1 MKTNLIEFKTPQEF
15 IMWLMNN
22 EGKELCDSY
31 GRKWKYEK
39 YFFYFKNI
47 GLNDAYEKGI
57 ECLHLYQTV
66 CEKDLKDRDKKVERM
81 YSEEDMREALF
92 HSLYA
97 PKTDGYIE
105 KTIDERVRETR
116 AKFKN
121 K

>member
-1 MKTNLIEFKTPQEF
+1 
-15 IMWLMNN
+15 MN
-22 EGKELCDSY
+22 KELEDAAEWFSDDEPSCDY
-31 GRKWKYEK
+31 EAGIKTGKYQGFIEGTKWQ
-39 YFFYFKNI
+39 
-47 GLNDAYEKGI
+47 A
-57 ECLHLYQTV
+57 
-66 CEKDLKDRDKKVERM
+66 KKM

-105 KTIDERVRETR
+105 KTIDEIVRETI